1 MLIYAKKRKTG
12 RDPSEII
19 DSLKFTLPSLHDPE
33 YATAKIARRPILD
46 LNDTQLL
53 IDHETTNAMYKNPS
67 KAALR
72 NDGRGAFTKKIT
84 RRYNIS
90 NDEAY
95 DLLKE
100 NHQNKVRSTL
110 GNMAVE
116 HSMPAVK
123 LQWPFVSTF
132 HGIAGRHYLLAR
144 FSANTL

>member
-1 MLIYAKKRKTG
+1 MLMNTKRRKTG
-12 RDPSEII
+12 RDAREIM

-33 YATAKIARRPILD
+33 HATAKIAKKPVLD

-53 IDHETTNAMYKNPS
+53 IDHETINALYNNS
-67 KAALR
+67 GKAGLR
-72 NDGRGAFTKKIT
+72 NDGRGAFTKKIN

-116 HSMPAVK
+116 HSMPAIK
-123 LQWPFVSTF
+123 LQWPFVS
-132 HGIAGRHYLLAR
+132 ISWQYLTPLLM
-144 FSANTL
+144 NLVPC

>member
-1 MLIYAKKRKTG
+1 MNTKKRKTG
-12 RDPSEII
+12 RDPREII
-19 DSLKFTLPSLHDPE
+19 DSLKLTLPSLHDPE
-33 YATAKIARRPILD
+33 YATAKIAKKPTID

-53 IDHETTNAMYKNPS
+53 IDHEMTNILYEKS
-67 KAALR
+67 RKAGSR
-72 NDGRGAFTKKIT
+72 NDGRGAFTKKIN

-116 HSMPAVK
+116 HSMPAIK
-123 LQWPFVSTF
+123 LQWPFVSIP
-132 HGIAGRHYLLAR
+132 GQNRARLLIG
-144 FSANTL
+144 LVPC